1 MSAFHDDLFPLDIAL
16 GAEGGPVRATDI
28 VTLVS
33 GREERNA
40 TRARSRRRYN
50 AAFGVKSLA
59 DMDRL
64 IAFFEARHG
73 RLYAFRFRDPFD
85 HKSCGAGEMPA
96 GDDQIIGQGDGA
108 GVSFTL
114 VKRYRSGGADYV
126 RTITKPV
133 AGSVIVHVDGSPVA
147 ASVDET
153 TGRVTF
159 ATPPQPG
166 ALITAGFLFDTPV
179 RFDTDDLQM
188 TMADFE
194 AGLAPA
200 IPLIEVL
207 S

>member
-16 GAEGGPVRATDI
+16 GAEGGPVRRTDI

-40 TRARSRRRYN
+40 VHARSRRRYN

-73 RLYAFRFRDPFD
+73 QLYAFRFRDPFD
-85 HKSCGAGEMPA
+85 HVSGPA
-96 GDDQIIGQGDGA
+96 GSAPRADDQLIAQGDGVLTRFA
-108 GVSFTL
+108 L
-114 VKRYRSGGADYV
+114 VKRYQSGGAAYV
-126 RTITKPV
+126 RAITKPV
-133 AGSVIVHVDGSPVA
+133 AGSVLVAIDGVPVNPA
-147 ASVDET
+147 IDTS
-153 TGRVTF
+153 TGMVTF
-159 ATPPQPG
+159 DDPPADG
-166 ALITAGFLFDTPV
+166 AIITAGFMFDTPV
-179 RFDTDDLQM
+179 RFDTPELAM
-188 TMADFE
+188 TMANFE
-194 AGLAPA
+194 AGIAPA